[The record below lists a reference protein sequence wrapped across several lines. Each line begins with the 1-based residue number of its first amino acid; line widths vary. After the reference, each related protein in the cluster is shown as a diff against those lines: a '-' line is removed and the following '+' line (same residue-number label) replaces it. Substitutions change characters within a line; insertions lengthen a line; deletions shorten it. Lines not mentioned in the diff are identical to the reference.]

1 MCLKK
6 ERKKAN
12 KKWIDESIN
21 AKKEEVGRKRKKKD
35 NWIKTCKR
43 NGWTIFVVVV
53 FVIVVKTGRR
63 GKKMKKRNK
72 WASPKNPYICFVWL
86 IFVSALLTDTCY
98 VLSFAVIMLNTS
110 LHNPSVKEKSTLE
123 QFINM
128 NRGINDGKDLPR
140 DILEVKERERERER
154 AAFVLKH
161 SLIFFFLF
169 FFETCV
175 SFLFL
180 SFPPLLPSSRLIYLS
195 VCLSE
200 FYLFIDLNV
209 AFGLFVSVWFVVW
222 FLMWARFICLSDC
235 LVGLL
240 HFSFSCDDI

>member
-169 FFETCV
+169 FFWNLCFISIPLFP
-175 SFLFL
+175 SFAPFL
-180 SFPPLLPSSRLIYLS
+180 SLDLS
-195 VCLSE
+195 VCLSVWI
-200 FYLFIDLNV
+200 LFIYWSECCVWSVCLGLICCLVSNV
-209 AFGLFVSVWFVVW
+209 SALHLFVWLFGW
-222 FLMWARFICLSDC
+222 IITFFIFLW
-235 LVGLL
+235 
-240 HFSFSCDDI
+240 

>member
-1 MCLKK
+1 
-6 ERKKAN
+6 
-12 KKWIDESIN
+12 
-21 AKKEEVGRKRKKKD
+21 
-35 NWIKTCKR
+35 
-43 NGWTIFVVVV
+43 
-53 FVIVVKTGRR
+53 
-63 GKKMKKRNK
+63 
-72 WASPKNPYICFVWL
+72 
-86 IFVSALLTDTCY
+86 
-98 VLSFAVIMLNTS
+98 
-110 LHNPSVKEKSTLE
+110 
-123 QFINM
+123 M

-140 DILEVKERERERER
+140 DILEVKERERER

-209 AFGLFVSVWFVVW
+209 AFGLFVSV
-222 FLMWARFICLSDC
+222 
-235 LVGLL
+235 
-240 HFSFSCDDI
+240 